1 MLEKIMFVLFFVV
14 GVGVGAGI
22 MYGFEL
28 YQDWKEDKEEEK
40 NRIQESSGTL
50 YVVKI
55 DEELFNEHI
64 KEEKK

>member
-1 MLEKIMFVLFFVV
+1 MLEKIMFVLFFAI

-22 MYGFEL
+22 MYVFEL

-64 KEEKK
+64 KEEKI